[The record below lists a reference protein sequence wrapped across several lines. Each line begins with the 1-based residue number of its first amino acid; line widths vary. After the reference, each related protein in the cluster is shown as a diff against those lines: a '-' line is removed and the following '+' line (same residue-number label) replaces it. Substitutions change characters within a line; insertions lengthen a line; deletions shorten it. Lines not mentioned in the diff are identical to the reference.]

1 MNEIQQFILN
11 DIQPLSLN
19 DSIQTALDIA
29 LEYKFSHIPVVE
41 NNVYLGCLIAE
52 DAENAMEN
60 STVTDF
66 KFTLDKFFTLNTT
79 SWFDV
84 LQIFSKN
91 DSNLVPVLDA
101 NNKYVGFYELS
112 DCIKL
117 LSDTPFLSEEGSTI
131 IVEKSINS
139 YSFSEVTQIIESNNS
154 KILGFF
160 ISNFTD
166 GTVQLSIKLNT
177 ANMSGVLQTFRRY
190 DYDVISDHIDD
201 SYANNLKN
209 NSDYL
214 DKYLN
219 M

>member
-60 STVTDF
+60 STVADF